1 VRPGTPRAQLLKR
14 ALDEL
19 SEAEALPGPDDYRTG
34 IPPVMTAWVRP
45 IPRVSLWVYYSFDE
59 SKVVVSLVRDS
70 PPEAIG

>member
-1 VRPGTPRAQLLKR
+1 
-14 ALDEL
+14 
-19 SEAEALPGPDDYRTG
+19 
-34 IPPVMTAWVRP
+34 MTAWVRS